1 MADDSVMFKKH
12 NCLQFTERS
21 RLFFCAEQVTVTA
34 PSLNPSCQLEQ
45 TRRGVIVGC
54 VNASSSHYNTYLTC
68 LSATR
73 LGLIYLQ
80 LSPQIS
86 HFPRCFLW
94 THCRGE
100 NEDPDDDLHVV
111 LPGATILWAPLTKTP
126 PLHCLET
133 LTHTKKERHH
143 FKPQIVAW
151 LQIFAH
157 ADIGLALPSCTSAS
171 LQLSTLDLMNS
182 PLVCL
187 LGPSDGGA
195 PSCCK
200 TALIEEFFG
209 FFFFWHRFWLRNF
222 RLTSFPKLLPEVQ
235 WLGFQLSGL
244 SSFEME
250 QFTRCGWSNDLA
262 FQACIPVQIMKAF

>member
-1 MADDSVMFKKH
+1 MADDSVIFKKR

-21 RLFFCAEQVTVTA
+21 RFFCEEQVMVIA
-34 PSLNPSCQLEQ
+34 PSLNPSCQLEP
-45 TRRGVIVGC
+45 THRGVIVGC

-80 LSPQIS
+80 LSLQIS
-86 HFPRCFLW
+86 HLLRCFLW

-111 LPGATILWAPLTKTP
+111 LPGATILWAPLTKIP
-126 PLHCLET
+126 LLHCLET
-133 LTHTKKERHH
+133 STQKIKERHH

-151 LQIFAH
+151 LKFFAH

-182 PLVCL
+182 PLVCWVHL
-187 LGPSDGGA
+187 AGKPHS
-195 PSCCK
+195 SK
-200 TALIEEFFG
+200 G
-209 FFFFWHRFWLRNF
+209 F
-222 RLTSFPKLLPEVQ
+222 
-235 WLGFQLSGL
+235 LGFLASLLTAKL
-244 SSFEME
+244 SSYIISLTAPRSSVIGFPALRP
-250 QFTRCGWSNDLA
+250 QFIWNGAVYKMWLE
-262 FQACIPVQIMKAF
+262 